1 MIKLKDI
8 INEVKLQKGKTYG
21 GTKCEGGCFVGKEG
35 LKKIIKISKDSP
47 KDIFMFRD
55 DNYSGLQP
63 HFIKDGVIAKATVLN
78 PAYDLEKHKVRTL
91 NIGKDVILSV
101 RLFVSTNESINELT
115 HNEKSIRDGN
125 PNNVYYAFY
134 KGQFEAIYSAMG
146 PSGLFD
152 MYWDKFKVRRQ
163 AGSKFKLNPEFVLI
177 SKKDYDS
184 STSNRYAKLKP
195 HVDKLWDTLKN
206 ESVNEVKSDYEVYHK
221 SYTSAINAA
230 KAYAEKKG
238 YEINDDDSFRQIGMG
253 PRKPSEGKTNKFS
266 IELSKDGKVQR
277 KKLQIQ
283 VYGMR
288 NSYELNAYIQ

>member
-8 INEVKLQKGKTYG
+8 LNEASLQKGKTYG
-21 GTKCEGGCFVGKEG
+21 GTKCEGGCFMGKEG

-47 KDIFMFRD
+47 KDVFMFRD

-63 HFIKDGVIAKATVLN
+63 HFIKNGVIAKATVIN

-91 NIGKDVILSV
+91 NIGNDVILSV
-101 RLFVSTNESINELT
+101 KLFVSTNEATLTEKKYYVTYNKGRGQGKDLEKEFDQKTFKTTNKPKVFNSYNDANKYAEKMEKMFRNSIGGGT
-115 HNEKSIRDGN
+115 AYWVSDEKMN
-125 PNNVYYAFY
+125 PL
-134 KGQFEAIYSAMG
+134 KEA
-146 PSGLFD
+146 
-152 MYWDKFKVRRQ
+152 
-163 AGSKFKLNPEFVLI
+163 
-177 SKKDYDS
+177 
-184 STSNRYAKLKP
+184 
-195 HVDKLWDTLKN
+195 
-206 ESVNEVKSDYEVYHK
+206 KSDYEVYHK
-221 SYTSAINAA
+221 SYTSAIQAA